1 MSRRRRR
8 RWPLRFAV
16 PALLLLLL
24 VLAAGAAVRS
34 LFTPFQGF
42 SGEAFVEIAK
52 GISVRAIADELVQNG
67 AARSRWQF
75 LAVRLLRP
83 SARLQAGEYRFAHP
97 DSAWNIFDRI
107 VRGDVFYYELTV
119 PEGSNM
125 FDIAAVVDRLGF
137 LNSEDFLRAARAPA
151 LVRDIAPAAP
161 TLEGYLFPST
171 YRVTRSATVRQ
182 LCRMMTEEFRRQ
194 WHALDPP
201 AEIDVHRAVTMASM
215 VEKETAVEAE
225 RPAVASVYYNRLDR
239 GMALDCDPTTIYAAL
254 LDGRYRGTIYRSD
267 LASRNPYNTYA
278 HTGLPPGPIANPGAA
293 SLRAALH
300 PASTYYLYFVA
311 RPDGSGLHQF
321 SADLAAHNRAVEQY
335 RQGERHRR

>member
-239 GMALDCDPTTIYAAL
+239 GMALDCDPTTHMYTRACRR
-254 LDGRYRGTIYRSD
+254 GRLRIRAQPRFAPRCIRPPRTTCISSRGRTARDCIS
-267 LASRNPYNTYA
+267 SRRIWRRT
-278 HTGLPPGPIANPGAA
+278 TGLSSSTARANATGAE
-293 SLRAALH
+293 SLPKSDTGWRNRTYQDAAV
-300 PASTYYLYFVA
+300 S
-311 RPDGSGLHQF
+311 R
-321 SADLAAHNRAVEQY
+321 
-335 RQGERHRR
+335 

>member
-1 MSRRRRR
+1 MRRRRR
-8 RWPLRFAV
+8 RWGFRFAV
-16 PALLLLLL
+16 LVLLLAL
-24 VLAAGAAVRS
+24 VAAGLVGWS

-52 GISVRAIADELVQNG
+52 GTSVRNIAGELAQNG
-67 AARSRWQF
+67 AVRSRWQF

-97 DSAWNIFDRI
+97 DSPWNIFDRI
-107 VRGDVFYYELTV
+107 VGGDVFYYELTV

-137 LNSEDFLRAARAPA
+137 LQGRDFLRAARDPA
-151 LVRDIAPAAP
+151 SVRDIAPAAP

-171 YRVTRSATVRQ
+171 YRVTRNATVRQ

-201 AEIDVHRAVTMASM
+201 AAIDLHRLVTMASM

-225 RPAVASVYYNRLDR
+225 RPEVASVYYNRLDR

-254 LDGRYRGTIYRSD
+254 LDDRYRGTIYRSD
-267 LASRNPYNTYA
+267 LASQNPYNTYA
-278 HTGLPPGPIANPGAA
+278 HTGLPPGPIASPGAA

-300 PASTYYLYFVA
+300 PASTNYLFFVA
-311 RPDGSGLHQF
+311 KPDGSGSHQF
-321 SADLAAHNRAVEQY
+321 SADLAAHNRAVEHY